1 MFVKTKDAARLAKQN
16 EKLRKMYE
24 VEREKNAGYEELSNI
39 QNAYI
44 AVLLKKMGATEEH
57 PIIVTNGEVK
67 ALLGS
72 KLVTV
77 NVVEKGKWQFYIE
90 EDKE

>member
-24 VEREKNAGYEELSNI
+24 VEREKNAGHEELSNI

-57 PIIVTNGEVK
+57 PIIVTNDEVK
-67 ALLGS
+67 ELLGS

-90 EDKE
+90 EDNE

>member
-1 MFVKTKDAARLAKQN
+1 MFVKTKDAVKLAKQN

-24 VEREKNAGYEELSNI
+24 VEKEKIAGYEELSNI

-44 AVLLKKMGATEEH
+44 AVLLKKLGATEEH
-57 PIIVTNGEVK
+57 PIIVTNEEVRE
-67 ALLGS
+67 LLGS

-90 EDKE
+90 EDNK